1 MSICFY
7 NKKACIWIVTTVQG
21 DNMLFIYN
29 DSGGSGGSKRN
40 IFFSQNNISLW
51 TLLMNQPAFLKN
63 SIPKNSLSG
72 FFTMEILN
80 FWGQTN
86 FCKGM
91 TYIKQFIRVPG
102 GPLLDCPWDDSS
114 VFMRADDII
123 PPN

>member
-51 TLLMNQPAFLKN
+51 TLLMNQPAFLK
-63 SIPKNSLSG
+63 IAFPKIRYPVFLPWKYLIFG
-72 FFTMEILN
+72 A
-80 FWGQTN
+80 
-86 FCKGM
+86 
-91 TYIKQFIRVPG
+91 KQI
-102 GPLLDCPWDDSS
+102 S
-114 VFMRADDII
+114 VRG
-123 PPN
+123 